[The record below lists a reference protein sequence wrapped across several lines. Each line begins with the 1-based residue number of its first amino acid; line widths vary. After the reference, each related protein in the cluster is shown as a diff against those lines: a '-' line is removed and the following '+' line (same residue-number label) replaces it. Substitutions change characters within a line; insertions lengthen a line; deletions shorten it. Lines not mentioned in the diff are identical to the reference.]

1 MIFDFEYAL
10 STLPD
15 MLGGLLVALQAVAL
29 GYPLALALG
38 LVFALLRRSRLMVI
52 SVPTAFVVEFI
63 RSTPLLVQLFFFFYV
78 LPQIGLSV
86 GPLATGAIALGLHYA
101 TYISEVYR
109 SGIDNVPAG
118 QWEAATALNL
128 PTSRTWTDVILPQAI
143 PRVIPALGNYVIA
156 MFKDTPLLIAV
167 TLAEMLTVAIDI
179 GGDNFRFA
187 EPITVAGVLYLLTA
201 LVLAYFARLLERHYG
216 QVRAA

>member
-10 STLPD
+10 STVPA
-15 MLGGLLVALQAVAL
+15 MLGGLLVALQAVVL

-38 LVFALLRRSRLMVI
+38 LVFALLRRSRLAII

-78 LPQIGLSV
+78 LPQVGLSV

-109 SGIDNVPAG
+109 SGIDNVPLG

-128 PTSRTWTDVILPQAI
+128 PASRTWTSVILPQAI

-179 GGDNFRFA
+179 GGDQYRFA

-201 LVLAYFARLLERHYG
+201 LVLAYFARLVERHYG